1 MPPIGEVCKTTP
13 ALHFA
18 VFFSVKTP
26 WHGAEKLKQPA
37 HDFKTI
43 TNFKITANQ
52 ITVNK
57 I

>member
-37 HDFKTI
+37 HDFNI
-43 TNFKITANQ
+43 IFIF
-52 ITVNK
+52 
-57 I
+57 